1 MISSPQHPKLL
12 NLLQKFA
19 YIKMGLHSF
28 CCRVRQGT
36 DGEVFSPGRPSQGE
50 KGGGEHPKPQPP
62 TKIPPGSPP
71 PPSLP
76 PYGAGPGAGT
86 GRALAAASRAERTRS
101 RGAAASSPPPP
112 APGSALGGTE
122 PAPST
127 RRRECGRARR
137 AGWRQWLPNGP
148 ATASRPE
155 AGGGGGR
162 LLRLTGLAADKMGG
176 R

>member
-1 MISSPQHPKLL
+1 
-12 NLLQKFA
+12 
-19 YIKMGLHSF
+19 MGLHSF

-112 APGSALGGTE
+112 PPRVRPSVGPNRPRQRGVGSAGGLGG
-122 PAPST
+122 PA
-127 RRRECGRARR
+127 GVN
-137 AGWRQWLPNGP
+137 GFLMVLLPPVAQKPGG
-148 ATASRPE
+148 
-155 AGGGGGR
+155 AGGDFS
-162 LLRLTGLAADKMGG
+162 A
-176 R
+176 